1 MGSHLKGPDRG
12 ADGGVM
18 RLRNKVKTFASF
30 AGRREVS
37 LVQRLIT
44 ATLSNCKYFFNYISR
59 QMYLS

>member
-1 MGSHLKGPDRG
+1 
-12 ADGGVM
+12 M